1 MENIYLTAFGIALM
15 FMLIKFIDMRYI
27 SKENKPF
34 KVLIVDTI
42 VVYFSVLMGSVIID
56 QFGVKAKGLIEAP
69 VFVDHPK
76 F

>member
-15 FMLIKFIDMRYI
+15 FMLVKFIDMRYI
-27 SKENKPF
+27 SKENKPL
-34 KVLIVDTI
+34 KVLIIDTI
-42 VVYFSVLMGSVIID
+42 VVYFSVLMGSFIID
-56 QFGVKAKGLIEAP
+56 QFGIKTKGLTEAP